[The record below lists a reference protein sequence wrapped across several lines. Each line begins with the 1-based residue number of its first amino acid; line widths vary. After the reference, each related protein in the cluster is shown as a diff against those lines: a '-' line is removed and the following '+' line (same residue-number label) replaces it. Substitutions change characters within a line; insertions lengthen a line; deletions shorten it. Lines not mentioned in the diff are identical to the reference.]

1 MTDIVPLGEFVTQE
15 WYPGFKPGYEH
26 AGWIVEPFRTFNE
39 EDESRFWFLDFHW
52 PRGMTP
58 LGLIWC
64 EDGYT
69 WGTQLACETLPL
81 PPGYGIAN
89 RIAGTHIYAGSLDV
103 TSEYEIAHRAG
114 RIAKNLPPV
123 LSRFPDVWAERV
135 VELKA
140 ALAHF
145 EGLNLNAQSL
155 PELWKHL
162 YDARRFFKRSFEIH
176 FELMYPLLA
185 NYISFYGLCSEL
197 DLDPGEISKF
207 CQGYDNKILETDRE
221 LWKLTTR
228 ARRLELN
235 RIFAAN
241 EPEKIEAALRNGGP
255 NAATWIGE
263 FDDFLKIY
271 GYRTEGAC
279 DVYLPSWIED
289 STPPLGTIRTFLQKP
304 DDFDFHAA
312 RKKSIAEREDAIE
325 AARSRLSQAQLQAFN
340 PALESVQHANF
351 AWWNDEHNFLIDLRT
366 TLPLRR
372 AALAIGEAAGA
383 DRPDDTC
390 FLFWPELREL
400 CAGKRDWTSFHNVVS
415 ERRGYYEYWYDRR
428 PEMPKVLGTI
438 PDGGV
443 QDPVLIEIFG
453 MHHHFFESIR
463 NQDKQVDTLVGV
475 AASTGVVKGTAR
487 VMFTADGLHSIQPGE
502 ILVCE
507 STSPNWTPAFGKIAA
522 CVCDGG
528 GTLAHASIVSR
539 EYGIPCVVGVGTA
552 TRMIKTG
559 DTIEVDGGKGVV
571 RVIR

>member
-1 MTDIVPLGEFVTQE
+1 MTDIVALDEFVTDE

-26 AGWIVEPFRTFNE
+26 AGWVVEPFRTFNA

-58 LGLIWC
+58 LGLLWC

-69 WGTQLACETLPL
+69 WGTQLACDTLPL

-89 RIAGTHIYAGSLDV
+89 RIAGTHIYAGSLDI
-103 TSEYEIAHRAG
+103 TSDYELAHRAG

-123 LSRFPDVWAERV
+123 LGRFPDIWAERV
-135 VELKA
+135 AELKGS
-140 ALAHF
+140 LAHF
-145 EGLNLNAQSL
+145 EGLDLSGNSL
-155 PELWKHL
+155 SELWGRLH
-162 YDARRFFKRSFEIH
+162 DARRFFKRSFEIH

-185 NYISFYGLCSEL
+185 NYISFYSLCSEL
-197 DLDPGEISKF
+197 SLDPREISKF

-221 LWKLTTR
+221 LWKVTAE
-228 ARRLELN
+228 ARRLGIES
-235 RIFAAN
+235 IFAASQ
-241 EPEKIEAALRNGGP
+241 PDTVLSALRDGGP
-255 NAATWIGE
+255 NATAWLNKFE
-263 FDDFLKIY
+263 DFLQIY

-289 STPPLGTIRTFLQKP
+289 PTPPLGTIKTFLQKP
-304 DDFDFHAA
+304 DDFDFDAA
-312 RKKSIAEREDAIE
+312 RVRAVAEREAAIA
-325 AARSRLSQAQLQAFN
+325 AARSRLSRTELDAFN
-340 PALESVQHANF
+340 PALESVLHANF
-351 AWWNDEHNFLIDLRT
+351 AWWNDEHNFLIDLRS

-372 AALAIGEAAGA
+372 AALAIGETAGA
-383 DRPDDTC
+383 EQPDDTC
-390 FLFWPELREL
+390 FLFWPELCEL
-400 CAGKRDWTSFHNVVS
+400 CHGKRDWASFRNVVS
-415 ERRGYYEYWYDRR
+415 ERRGYYEYWYDKR

-438 PDGGV
+438 PEGGV

-463 NQDKQVDTLVGV
+463 NQGKQIDTLVGV
-475 AASTGVVKGTAR
+475 AASTGVVRGPAR
-487 VMFTADGLHSIQPGE
+487 VMFTADGLYGIEPGE

-559 DTIEVDGGKGVV
+559 DTIEVDGDKGVV